1 MANPIK
7 IFKTLQNHVADMN
20 EIVAALYNEQID
32 ADAAVAKAREII
44 EGTLKVIQEA

>member
-1 MANPIK
+1 MANSIK
-7 IFKTLQNHVADMN
+7 IFKTLQKHVGDVN
-20 EIVAALYNEQID
+20 EIVAAIYNEKMD